1 MVYNLSFINYAGR
14 RVFDEIEELK
24 TLERETRVNL
34 YNDVSARPDQV
45 NQTKEI
51 QRMTADLKEEIKA
64 ANKNQTDEM
73 QQMTRDLKEEIE
85 DTKVNQTVGMQRMT
99 GYLKGEIKNE
109 TDKMRQMTKN
119 LWDMKVN
126 KPEGSKR

>member
-34 YNDVSARPDQV
+34 YNVSARLDQV

-73 QQMTRDLKEEIE
+73 QQMTRDLKDEIE

-99 GYLKGEIKNE
+99 GYLKEEIKNE
-109 TDKMRQMTKN
+109 TDKMRQLTKN
-119 LWDMKVN
+119 LWYKKVD
-126 KPEGSKR
+126 KPERSNG

>member
-1 MVYNLSFINYAGR
+1 MVYNLSFVIYAG
-14 RVFDEIEELK
+14 DEIEELK

-34 YNDVSARPDQV
+34 YNVSARLDQV

-73 QQMTRDLKEEIE
+73 QQMTRDLKDEIE

-99 GYLKGEIKNE
+99 GYLKEEIKNE

-119 LWDMKVN
+119 LWYTEVN
-126 KPEGSKR
+126 KPERSNG